1 MNNTKLVIPSCNDF
15 MSIYGFDCEMDDVIQ
30 ILKFE
35 HGDEKVNLNKAT
47 LRAEKMSKN
56 TKSKIRDI
64 RKYNAKTEVKL
75 VYFK

>member
-1 MNNTKLVIPSCNDF
+1 
-15 MSIYGFDCEMDDVIQ
+15 
-30 ILKFE
+30 
-35 HGDEKVNLNKAT
+35 
-47 LRAEKMSKN
+47 KN